1 MKRKGSDVIQ
11 YFDHDLLGSIPFKDL
26 KAFDFT
32 RDGEA
37 RRCHPRYIK
46 LGVKMSA
53 KESRETR
60 AQIADDINLNEGAQQ
75 VGLRKGYLY

>member
-1 MKRKGSDVIQ
+1 MKGSDLVQ

-26 KAFDFT
+26 KAFDFK
-32 RDGEA
+32 RDGTA
-37 RRCHPRYIK
+37 NRCHPRYIQ
-46 LGVKMSA
+46 LGIKMRPA
-53 KESRETR
+53 ESRETR